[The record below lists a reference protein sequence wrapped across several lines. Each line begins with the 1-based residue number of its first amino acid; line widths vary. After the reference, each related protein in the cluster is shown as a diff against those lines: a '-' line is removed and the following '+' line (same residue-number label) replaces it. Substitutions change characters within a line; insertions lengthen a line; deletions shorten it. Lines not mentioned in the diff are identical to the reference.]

1 MNTFFKI
8 SHDNSG
14 KRRWKTDKNKQTVC
28 CEKVKDLETLRQL
41 AEAKDTW
48 HVNFYDIR
56 ISFFFMLHLY
66 LLSAAG

>member
-1 MNTFFKI
+1 M
-8 SHDNSG
+8 
-14 KRRWKTDKNKQTVC
+14 KNKQTVC

>member
-1 MNTFFKI
+1 M
-8 SHDNSG
+8 
-14 KRRWKTDKNKQTVC
+14 KNKQTVC

-56 ISFFFMLHLY
+56 ISFFFHVTFVFVISSWVNKPALVLC
-66 LLSAAG
+66 LKICK